1 MATNYSKQTW
11 VDNDASY
18 PLSAARMGVMEDGIY
33 DAHFRPTARVSHST
47 DQATGNG
54 SYSTLSF
61 NQEGATDFDSFAMH
75 STSSNTSRIT
85 VPQTGIYLV
94 GAVVAFTASATGNRL
109 LQALVNGTTVV
120 SRVASSSTLS
130 ASVATY
136 LELTVPVSLVA
147 GNYVELQADGGT
159 ASINALAVA
168 GVSPVFWV
176 TMLSAA

>member
-1 MATNYSKQTW
+1 MATNYSKNTW
-11 VDNDASY
+11 VDNEASY
-18 PLSAARMGVMEDGIY
+18 PLSAARMGVMEDGIF
-33 DAHFRPTARVSHST
+33 DAHFRPTARVSHSV

-54 SYSTLSF
+54 SYTTLAFDTETSP
-61 NQEGATDFDSFAMH
+61 NFDSFTMH

-94 GAVVAFTASATGNRL
+94 GANVAFTASATGNRI
-109 LQALVNGTTVV
+109 LQAIVNGTTVV

-130 ASVATY
+130 GSVATY
-136 LELTVPVSLVA
+136 LDLTVPVSLVA
-147 GNYVELQADGGT
+147 GNYIELQADGGT
-159 ASINALAVA
+159 GSINALAVT